1 MDEDS
6 FLNPYNVDNVLITS
20 SDISKMFSKFNIEIS
35 IHNLDYYQ
43 QALTHK
49 SYIKSE
55 YDCIDNDILTEAK
68 NKFPQ
73 AIELFEKSNER
84 LEFLGDTIIKCIFS
98 EYLFKRYP
106 EEDEGFMTRLKTKIE
121 DKDSL
126 ARYAYRL
133 GIDYYLIIS
142 KQIEENNGR
151 KSNKLL
157 EDAFEA
163 FIGALYLDLGFD
175 VCKKF
180 LTIILETEIDY
191 AEILYRDTNYKDQ
204 LLKFYHSNKW
214 SHPIYRESQES
225 KMDNSIHSRLFV
237 MELLDIN
244 NKVIAKASD
253 VSKKK
258 AEQKCAMIAL
268 YHYKQINKD
277 QLTNMTKNDINI

>member
-1 MDEDS
+1 MDEET
-6 FLNPYNVDNVLITS
+6 FLNPYNPENILITS
-20 SDISKMFSKFNIEIS
+20 CDITKMFSKFNINIQINSLE
-35 IHNLDYYQ
+35 YYQ
-43 QALTHK
+43 EALTHK

-55 YDCIDNDILTEAK
+55 YECLDTDLLIDAK
-68 NKFPQ
+68 NKVPR

-84 LEFLGDTIIKCIFS
+84 LEFLGDTVIKCIFS
-98 EYLFKRYP
+98 EYLFKRFP
-106 EEDEGFMTRLKTKIE
+106 SEDEGFMTRLKTKIE

-142 KQIEENNGR
+142 KQIEDNNGR

-175 VCKKF
+175 ICKQF

-204 LLKFYHSNKW
+204 LLKFFHSNKW
-214 SHPIYRESQES
+214 SHPVYRESLES
-225 KMDNSIHSRLFV
+225 KLDNSIHNRLFV
-237 MELLDIN
+237 MELLDFN

-268 YHYKQINKD
+268 YHYKQINQD
-277 QLTNMTKNDINI
+277 QLTNMT